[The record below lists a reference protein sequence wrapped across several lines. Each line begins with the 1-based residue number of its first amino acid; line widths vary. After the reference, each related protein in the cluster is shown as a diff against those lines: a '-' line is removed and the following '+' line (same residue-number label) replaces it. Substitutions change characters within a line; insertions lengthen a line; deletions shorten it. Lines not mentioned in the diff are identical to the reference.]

1 MNVVLHAANGM
12 DENAEVFADAC
23 RIGPHFRL
31 EFRRNGF
38 APVFGA
44 EDHMNCVLG
53 VCVGHVSHLRRLTS
67 LYTSYPALTRWAN
80 LCHAYGAEEAR
91 FRRVKPTTNA
101 RFWRDKRNE
110 T

>member
-1 MNVVLHAANGM
+1 MNVVLQPANRM

-53 VCVGHVSHLRRLTS
+53 VCVGHVSHLRRSAS
-67 LYTSYPALTRWAN
+67 LYTTYPALTRWAN
-80 LCHAYGAEEAR
+80 FCRAYGATGKA
-91 FRRVKPTTNA
+91 KMSA
-101 RFWRDKRNE
+101 
-110 T
+110 